1 MRVTFLLIFFFFFLS
16 PALLLAQVCP
26 GCPETPPPDP
36 GPPVPI
42 GGIEYLIAAGVCL
55 GIITLRKSLKVKES

>member
-1 MRVTFLLIFFFFFLS
+1 MRVTFLLIVFLVSS
-16 PALLLAQVCP
+16 PALLWAQVCP

-42 GGIEYLIAAGVCL
+42 GGVEYLVAMGVCL
-55 GIITLRKSLKVKES
+55 GIISLRKSLKIKQS